1 MDTYLTALKDIL
13 VIIAPIIIAYISY
26 RSNKKTR
33 TDIKY
38 EVERMTKEK
47 EAETKQILDKIGAEL
62 ESQKQLISWQN
73 SMPQTN
79 EYTSLIEVKR
89 FGNVSA
95 LPKLCQDIRDSLC
108 RNPSMQSLIELN
120 TMLNCIELPND
131 GEELY
136 PHEVPIILNYKI
148 VRHELELYITR
159 MSSGQI
165 EQEEPHANT

>member
-38 EVERMTKEK
+38 EVERMAKEK
-47 EAETKQILDKIGAEL
+47 EAETKQIIDKIGAEL

-95 LPKLCQDIRDSLC
+95 LPKYSLQGTTQG
-108 RNPSMQSLIELN
+108 RYLTEGVPPVRFSM
-120 TMLNCIELPND
+120 
-131 GEELY
+131 
-136 PHEVPIILNYKI
+136 
-148 VRHELELYITR
+148 
-159 MSSGQI
+159 
-165 EQEEPHANT
+165 

>member
-1 MDTYLTALKDIL
+1 
-13 VIIAPIIIAYISY
+13 
-26 RSNKKTR
+26 
-33 TDIKY
+33 
-38 EVERMTKEK
+38 
-47 EAETKQILDKIGAEL
+47 
-62 ESQKQLISWQN
+62 
-73 SMPQTN
+73 
-79 EYTSLIEVKR
+79 
-89 FGNVSA
+89 
-95 LPKLCQDIRDSLC
+95 
-108 RNPSMQSLIELN
+108 MQSLIELN